1 MPNITQSMQNLR
13 WIDDQSEKE
22 TCIHSINPT
31 VKLIVVL
38 IFILLL
44 VSFDNYS
51 FTRIMPLIIYM
62 VVISQLAEVSLLH
75 IIKLSLLSFPL
86 IIGIG
91 IFNPF
96 FNRETAFYIA
106 EIPISFGVISFATLV
121 LKSLLSVTAGLL
133 LIATTGINRI
143 AAALRTLHAP
153 KIFVIQL
160 LLTYR
165 YITVLMEEVNKTLT
179 ARALRANQ
187 NKKLDYKSFG
197 HITGNIL
204 LQTINRSSRIYYAM
218 KLRGFSGDF
227 KSGDRENITLS
238 DMIYLAAWTLFFA
251 FVRTTNIYEVF
262 GSIL

>member
-13 WIDDQSEKE
+13 WIDDQSEKK
-22 TCIHSINPT
+22 TWVHSINP
-31 VKLIVVL
+31 VIKLIVALV
-38 IFILLL
+38 FIMFT

-51 FTRIMPLIIYM
+51 FSRLMPLIIYI

-75 IIKLSLLSFPL
+75 IIKLSLISFPL

-91 IFNPF
+91 VLNPF

-106 EIPISFGVISFATLV
+106 QIPISFGLISFATLV
-121 LKSLLSVTAGLL
+121 LKSFLSVTAGLL

-143 AAALRTLHAP
+143 AEALRSVHAP

-179 ARALRANQ
+179 ARTLRSNQ
-187 NKKLDYKSFG
+187 NSKLDYKGFG
-197 HITGNIL
+197 VIAGTIL

-218 KLRGFSGDF
+218 KLRGFSGEFISTKQD
-227 KSGDRENITLS
+227 KICLS
-238 DMIYLAAWTLFFA
+238 DVMYLVGWSSFVA
-251 FVRTTNIYEVF
+251 FVRFVNIY
-262 GSIL
+262 